1 MLAGTRETARAG
13 RSMSGRLAGKI
24 AIVAGAGSVAPGW
37 SNGKATSVLFARE
50 GAKVFAVDRDLDLAR
65 ATVDAIRTEGG
76 ECIAHAADVSV
87 ERDVAGAVVACVER
101 YGRIDVLFNNVGIQA
116 VGGPEEI
123 DEATWDRVMAVN
135 VKSMYLACRHVLPV
149 MVKQRSGAIVNNSS
163 LTSMRFT
170 YPCLPYSV
178 SKAAVNELTRSVAM
192 QYAQHGIRANAVVP
206 GLMATPRI
214 TQRLQDTYGDAYREK
229 LKERDD
235 LVPLGRMGDAWD
247 VAHAVL
253 FLASDEAKYVTGIE
267 LVVDGGLSASV
278 LGRPWR
284 D

>member
-1 MLAGTRETARAG
+1 MG
-13 RSMSGRLAGKI
+13 GRLAGK
-24 AIVAGAGSVAPGW
+24 VAVVCGAGSVAPGW

-50 GAKVFAVDRDLDLAR
+50 GAKVFAIDRELGAAR
-65 ATVDAIRTEGG
+65 DTVEAIRAEGG
-76 ECIAHAADVSV
+76 EGVAHAADVSV
-87 ERDVAGAVVACVER
+87 ERDVAGAVAACVER

-163 LTSMRFT
+163 LTSIRFT

-178 SKAAVNELTRSVAM
+178 SKSAVNELTRTVAM

-206 GLMATPRI
+206 VLMATPRI
-214 TQRLQDTYGDAYREK
+214 TKRLQDTYGEGYREQ
-229 LKERDD
+229 LKQRDD

-267 LVVDGGLSASV
+267 LVVYGGLSASV

-284 D
+284 G

>member
-1 MLAGTRETARAG
+1 MG
-13 RSMSGRLAGKI
+13 GRLAGKV
-24 AIVAGAGSVAPGW
+24 AVVAGAGSVAPGW
-37 SNGKATSVLFARE
+37 SNGKATSVLFARQ
-50 GAKVFAVDRDLDLAR
+50 GAKVFAIDRELDRAR
-65 ATVDAIRTEGG
+65 ETVEAIRSEGG
-76 ECIAHAADVSV
+76 DGVAHVADVSV
-87 ERDVAGAVVACVER
+87 EHDVAGAVSACIER
-101 YGRIDVLFNNVGIQA
+101 YGRIDVLFNNVGVQA

-149 MVKQRSGAIVNNSS
+149 MVEQRSGAIINNSS
-163 LTSMRFT
+163 LTSIRFT

-178 SKAAVNELTRSVAM
+178 SKAAVNELTRTVAM

-214 TQRLQDTYGDAYREK
+214 TKRLQDTYGDAYREK

-235 LVPLGRMGDAWD
+235 LIPLGRMGDAWD

>member
-1 MLAGTRETARAG
+1 
-13 RSMSGRLAGKI
+13 MSGRLAGRV
-24 AIVAGAGSVAPGW
+24 ALVAGAGSVAVGW

-50 GAKVFAVDRDLDLAR
+50 GAKVFAIDRELDRAR
-65 ATVDAIRTEGG
+65 ETVEAIRSEGG
-76 ECIAHAADVSV
+76 DGVAHAADVSV
-87 ERDVAGAVVACVER
+87 ERDVAGAVAACVDR

-163 LTSMRFT
+163 LTSIRFT

-178 SKAAVNELTRSVAM
+178 SKSAVNELTRSVAM

-214 TQRLQDTYGDAYREK
+214 TKRLQDTYGDAYREK

-235 LVPLGRMGDAWD
+235 QIPLGRMGDAWD

-253 FLASDEAKYVTGIE
+253 FLACDEAKYVTGIE

>member
-1 MLAGTRETARAG
+1 
-13 RSMSGRLAGKI
+13 MSGRLAGKV
-24 AIVAGAGSVAPGW
+24 ALVAGAGSVAVGW

-50 GAKVFAVDRDLDLAR
+50 GAKVFAIDRELDRAR
-65 ATVDAIRTEGG
+65 ETVEAIRSEGG
-76 ECIAHAADVSV
+76 DGVAHAADVSV
-87 ERDVAGAVVACVER
+87 ERDVAGAVAACVDR

-163 LTSMRFT
+163 LTSIRFT

-178 SKAAVNELTRSVAM
+178 SKSAVNELTRSVAM

-214 TQRLQDTYGDAYREK
+214 TKRLQDTYGDAYREK

-235 LVPLGRMGDAWD
+235 QIPLGRMGDAWD

-253 FLASDEAKYVTGIE
+253 FLACDEAKYVTGIE

>member
-1 MLAGTRETARAG
+1 
-13 RSMSGRLAGKI
+13 MSGRLAGK
-24 AIVAGAGSVAPGW
+24 VAMVCGAGSVAAGW

-50 GAKVFAVDRDLDLAR
+50 GAKVFAIDNELDRAR
-65 ATVDAIRTEGG
+65 ETVAAIRAEGG
-76 ECIAHAADVSV
+76 EGEAHAADVSV
-87 ERDVAGAVVACVER
+87 ERDVAAAVAACVAR
-101 YGRIDVLFNNVGIQA
+101 HGRIDVLFNNVGIQA

-149 MVKQRSGAIVNNSS
+149 MVRQRAGAIVNNSS
-163 LTSMRFT
+163 LTSIRFT

-178 SKAAVNELTRSVAM
+178 SKSAVNELTRTVAM

-214 TQRLQDTYGDAYREK
+214 TKRLRDTYGEGYREK
-229 LKERDD
+229 LKERED
-235 LVPLGRMGDAWD
+235 LVPLGRMGDGWD

-253 FLASDEAKYVTGIE
+253 FLASDEAKYVTGTE

-278 LGRPWR
+278 LGRAWR

>member
-1 MLAGTRETARAG
+1 MSAAASLVVVVDAWSEAFHSASVAVMLLGLLLMHSVRFARIVLTREAVIYG
-13 RSMSGRLAGKI
+13 SF
-24 AIVAGAGSVAPGW
+24 VAYM
-37 SNGKATSVLFARE
+37 L
-50 GAKVFAVDRDLDLAR
+50 
-65 ATVDAIRTEGG
+65 
-76 ECIAHAADVSV
+76 
-87 ERDVAGAVVACVER
+87 
-101 YGRIDVLFNNVGIQA
+101 IQLLWT
-116 VGGPEEI
+116 G
-123 DEATWDRVMAVN
+123 DRVMAVN
-135 VKSMYLACRHVLPV
+135 VKSMYLTCRHALPV

-163 LTSMRFT
+163 LTSIRFT

-178 SKAAVNELTRSVAM
+178 SKSAVNELTRSVAM

-214 TQRLQDTYGDAYREK
+214 TKRLQDTYGDAYRDQ

-235 LVPLGRMGDAWD
+235 LIPLGRMGDAWD

>member
-1 MLAGTRETARAG
+1 V
-13 RSMSGRLAGKI
+13 SGRLAGKV
-24 AIVAGAGSVAPGW
+24 AFVAGAGSIAEGW

-50 GAKVFAVDRDLDLAR
+50 GATVFAVDSDAAR
-65 ATVDAIRTEGG
+65 ARDTVEAIRAEGADAQ
-76 ECIAHAADVSV
+76 AHVADVSV
-87 ERDVAGAVVACVER
+87 ESEVAAAAAACMAR
-101 YGRIDVLFNNVGIQA
+101 FGRIDVLFNNVGIQA

-123 DEATWDRVMAVN
+123 DEALWDRVMAVN
-135 VKSMYLACRHVLPV
+135 VKSMFLTCRHVLPI
-149 MVKQRSGAIVNNSS
+149 MVKQRAGAIVNNSS
-163 LTSMRFT
+163 LTSIRFT
-170 YPCLPYSV
+170 YPCLPYST
-178 SKAAVNELTRSVAM
+178 SKGAVNELTRSVAM

-214 TQRLQDTYGDAYREK
+214 TSRLKRSHGEGFREK

-253 FLASDEAKYVTGIE
+253 FLASDEAKYITGIE

-284 D
+284 G

>member
-1 MLAGTRETARAG
+1 
-13 RSMSGRLAGKI
+13 MSGRLAGK
-24 AIVAGAGSVAPGW
+24 VAMVCGAGSVAAGW

-50 GAKVFAVDRDLDLAR
+50 GAQVFAIDNEIERAR
-65 ATVDAIRTEGG
+65 ETVEAIRAEGG
-76 ECIAHAADVSV
+76 EGAAHAADVSI
-87 ERDVAGAVVACVER
+87 ESDVAAAVAACVAR

-149 MVKQRSGAIVNNSS
+149 MVKQRAGAIVNNSS
-163 LTSMRFT
+163 LTSIRFT

-178 SKAAVNELTRSVAM
+178 SKGAVNELTRSVAM

-214 TQRLQDTYGDAYREK
+214 TKRLQDTYGDGYREK
-229 LKERDD
+229 LMERDD
-235 LVPLGRMGDAWD
+235 LIPLGRMGDGWD

-278 LGRPWR
+278 LGKAWR

>member
-1 MLAGTRETARAG
+1 
-13 RSMSGRLAGKI
+13 MSRLAGKVALI
-24 AIVAGAGSVAPGW
+24 AGAGSVAPGW

-50 GAKVFAVDRDLDLAR
+50 GAKVFAVDSDLERAR
-65 ATVDAIRTEGG
+65 QTVAEIHSEHGEADAHG
-76 ECIAHAADVSV
+76 ADVSL
-87 ERDVAGAVVACVER
+87 ERDVAAAVAACVKR

-123 DEATWDRVMAVN
+123 DEATWDRVMAAN

-149 MVKQRSGAIVNNSS
+149 MKGQRAGAIVNNSS
-163 LTSMRFT
+163 LTSIRFT

-178 SKAAVNELTRSVAM
+178 SKGAVNELTRSVAM
-192 QYAQHGIRANAVVP
+192 QYAQYGIRANAVVP

-214 TQRLQDTYGDAYREK
+214 THRLEKTYGEGYREK
-229 LKERDD
+229 LAERDA

-247 VAHAVL
+247 VANAVL

>member
-1 MLAGTRETARAG
+1 M
-13 RSMSGRLAGKI
+13 
-24 AIVAGAGSVAPGW
+24 
-37 SNGKATSVLFARE
+37 
-50 GAKVFAVDRDLDLAR
+50 
-65 ATVDAIRTEGG
+65 
-76 ECIAHAADVSV
+76 AA
-87 ERDVAGAVVACVER
+87 
-101 YGRIDVLFNNVGIQA
+101 
-116 VGGPEEI
+116 
-123 DEATWDRVMAVN
+123 N

-149 MVKQRSGAIVNNSS
+149 MKKQRAGAIVNNSS
-163 LTSMRFT
+163 LTSIRFA

-178 SKAAVNELTRSVAM
+178 SKGAVNELTRSVAM
-192 QYAQHGIRANAVVP
+192 QYAQYGIRANAVVP

-214 TQRLQDTYGDAYREK
+214 THRLEKTYGEGHREK
-229 LKERDD
+229 LAERDA

-247 VAHAVL
+247 VANAVL

>member
-1 MLAGTRETARAG
+1 MN
-13 RSMSGRLAGKI
+13 GRLAGKV
-24 AIVAGAGSVAPGW
+24 ALVAGAGSVAPGW

-50 GAKVFAVDRDLDLAR
+50 GAKVFAVDRDLGLADE
-65 ATVDAIRTEGG
+65 TVEAIRAEGG
-76 ECIAHAADVSV
+76 NGVAYPADVSV
-87 ERDVAGAVVACVER
+87 ERDVAGAVAACVDR

-116 VGGPEEI
+116 VGGPEAI

-135 VKSMYLACRHVLPV
+135 VKSMYLTCRHVLPV

-163 LTSMRFT
+163 LTSIRFT

-178 SKAAVNELTRSVAM
+178 SKSAVNELTRSVAM

-214 TQRLQDTYGDAYREK
+214 TTRLQDTYGDAYREK
-229 LKERDD
+229 LKERDE

-253 FLASDEAKYVTGIE
+253 FLACDEAKYVTGIE

>member
-1 MLAGTRETARAG
+1 VLAGTRETARAG

>member
-1 MLAGTRETARAG
+1 
-13 RSMSGRLAGKI
+13 MSGRLAGKV
-24 AIVAGAGSVAPGW
+24 ALVAGAGSIAEGW

-50 GAKVFAVDRDLDLAR
+50 GAKVFAIDSDPAR
-65 ATVDAIRTEGG
+65 AADTVEAIRGEGG
-76 ECIAHAADVSV
+76 DAFAHAADVSV
-87 ERDVAGAVVACVER
+87 EREVVTAVAACAAHF
-101 YGRIDVLFNNVGIQA
+101 GRIDVLFNNVGIQA
-116 VGGPEEI
+116 LGGPEEI

-149 MVKQRSGAIVNNSS
+149 MVRQRSGAIVNNSS
-163 LTSMRFT
+163 LTSIRFT

-178 SKAAVNELTRSVAM
+178 SKSAVNELTRSVAM

-214 TQRLQDTYGDAYREK
+214 THRLKASYGEGYREK
-229 LKERDD
+229 LKERDE
-235 LVPLGRMGDAWD
+235 LIPLGRMGDAWD
-247 VAHAVL
+247 VAQAVL
-253 FLASDEAKYVTGIE
+253 FLASDEAKYVTGTE

-284 D
+284 G

>member
-1 MLAGTRETARAG
+1 
-13 RSMSGRLAGKI
+13 MSGRLAGKI
-24 AIVAGAGSVAPGW
+24 AVVCGAGSVAPGW

-50 GAKVFAVDRDLDLAR
+50 DAKIFAIDRELDRAR
-65 ATVDAIRTEGG
+65 ETAEAVRAEGG
-76 ECIAHAADVSV
+76 ECVAHAADVSL
-87 ERDVAGAVVACVER
+87 ERDVADAVAACVAR

-163 LTSMRFT
+163 VTSIRFT

-178 SKAAVNELTRSVAM
+178 SKSAVNELTRAVAM

-214 TQRLQDTYGDAYREK
+214 TARLQATYGEDYRAK
-229 LKERDD
+229 LQERDD

-253 FLASDEAKYVTGIE
+253 YLASDEAKYVTGIE
-267 LVVDGGLSASV
+267 LVVDGGLSASA

>member
-1 MLAGTRETARAG
+1 
-13 RSMSGRLAGKI
+13 MSNRLAGKV
-24 AIVAGAGSVAPGW
+24 AVVAGAGSVAPGW

-50 GAKVFAVDRDLDLAR
+50 GAKVFAIDCELDRARETAEAAR
-65 ATVDAIRTEGG
+65 AEGG

-87 ERDVAGAVVACVER
+87 ERDVAGAVAACVER

-135 VKSMYLACRHVLPV
+135 VKSMYLTCRHVLPV

-163 LTSMRFT
+163 LTSIRFT

-178 SKAAVNELTRSVAM
+178 SKSAVNELTRTVAM

-253 FLASDEAKYVTGIE
+253 FLACDEAKYVTGAE

>member
-1 MLAGTRETARAG
+1 
-13 RSMSGRLAGKI
+13 MSGRLAAKV
-24 AIVAGAGSVAPGW
+24 AVVAGAGSVAEGW
-37 SNGKATSVLFARE
+37 SNGKATAVLFARE
-50 GAKVFAVDRDLDLAR
+50 GAKVFAIDADAAR
-65 ATVDAIRTEGG
+65 ARDTVQAILAEGG
-76 ECIAHAADVSV
+76 EAVAHTADVSV
-87 ERDVAGAVVACVER
+87 EREVADAVAACSAR
-101 YGRIDVLFNNVGIQA
+101 FGRIDVLFNNVGMQA

-149 MVKQRSGAIVNNSS
+149 MVRQRAGAIVNNSS
-163 LTSMRFT
+163 LTSIRFT
-170 YPCLPYSV
+170 YPCLAYSV
-178 SKAAVNELTRSVAM
+178 SKSAVNELTRSVAM

-214 TQRLQDTYGDAYREK
+214 THRLRASHGEGYREK
-229 LKERDD
+229 LKERDE

-253 FLASDEAKYVTGIE
+253 FLASDEAKYVTGTE

-284 D
+284 G

>member
-1 MLAGTRETARAG
+1 MN
-13 RSMSGRLAGKI
+13 GRLAGKV
-24 AIVAGAGSVAPGW
+24 ALVAGAGSVAPGW

-50 GAKVFAVDRDLDLAR
+50 GAKVFAIDRELELAQETVEAVR
-65 ATVDAIRTEGG
+65 AEGG
-76 ECIAHAADVSV
+76 DGVAHAADVSV
-87 ERDVAGAVVACVER
+87 ERDVAAAVAACVAR

-116 VGGPEEI
+116 VGGPEEV

-163 LTSMRFT
+163 LTSIRFT

-178 SKAAVNELTRSVAM
+178 SKAAVNELTRTVAM

-214 TQRLQDTYGDAYREK
+214 TKRLQDTFGDAHREK

-253 FLASDEAKYVTGIE
+253 FLASEEAKYVARTR
-267 LVVDGGLSASV
+267 
-278 LGRPWR
+278 RPTLW
-284 D
+284 

>member
-1 MLAGTRETARAG
+1 
-13 RSMSGRLAGKI
+13 MSGRLAGKV
-24 AIVAGAGSVAPGW
+24 ALVAGAGSVAEGW

-50 GAKVFAVDRDLDLAR
+50 GARVFAVDQDAGR
-65 ATVDAIRTEGG
+65 AADTVAAIRAEGG
-76 ECIAHAADVSV
+76 EAEAHAADVSV
-87 ERDVAGAVVACVER
+87 EAEVAAAVAACLAR
-101 YGRIDVLFNNVGIQA
+101 FGRIDVLFNNVGIQA

-123 DEATWDRVMAVN
+123 DEATWDRVMAAN

-149 MVKQRSGAIVNNSS
+149 MVKQRGGAIVNNSS
-163 LTSMRFT
+163 LTSIRFA

-178 SKAAVNELTRSVAM
+178 SKGAVNELTRSVAM

-214 TQRLQDTYGDAYREK
+214 THRLQRTFGEGYREK
-229 LKERDD
+229 LAERDA

-253 FLASDEAKYVTGIE
+253 FLASDEAKYITGTE
-267 LVVDGGLSASV
+267 LVVDGGLAASI

-284 D
+284 G

>member
-1 MLAGTRETARAG
+1 MGD
-13 RSMSGRLAGKI
+13 RLRGKV

-37 SNGKATSVLFARE
+37 SNGKATAVLFARE
-50 GAKVFAVDRDLDLAR
+50 GAKVFAIDRDLELAR
-65 ATVDAIRTEGG
+65 ETFEAIRAEGG
-76 ECIAHAADVSV
+76 ECVLHAADVSI
-87 ERDVAGAVVACVER
+87 EAEVARGVAACLQR
-101 YGRIDVLFNNVGIQA
+101 YGRVDVLFNNVGIQA
-116 VGGPEEI
+116 VGGPERI

-135 VKSMYLACRHVLPV
+135 VKSMYLTCRHALPV
-149 MVKQRSGAIVNNSS
+149 MVRQRGGAIVNNSS
-163 LTSMRFT
+163 ITSIRFA

-178 SKAAVNELTRSVAM
+178 SKGAVNELTRSIAM

-214 TQRLQDTYGDAYREK
+214 TKRLQETYGPAYQDQ
-229 LKERDD
+229 LKARDE

-253 FLASDEAKYVTGIE
+253 FLASDEAKYVTGTE
-267 LVVDGGLSASV
+267 LIVDGGLSASL

>member
-1 MLAGTRETARAG
+1 
-13 RSMSGRLAGKI
+13 
-24 AIVAGAGSVAPGW
+24 VGW

-50 GAKVFAVDRDLDLAR
+50 GAKVFAIDRELDRAR
-65 ATVDAIRTEGG
+65 ETVEAIRSEGG
-76 ECIAHAADVSV
+76 DGVAHAADVSV
-87 ERDVAGAVVACVER
+87 ERDVAGAVAACVDR

-163 LTSMRFT
+163 LTSIRFT

-178 SKAAVNELTRSVAM
+178 SKSAVNELTRSVAM

-214 TQRLQDTYGDAYREK
+214 TKRLQDTYGDAYREK

-235 LVPLGRMGDAWD
+235 QIPLGRMGDAWD

-253 FLASDEAKYVTGIE
+253 FLACDEAKYVTGIE